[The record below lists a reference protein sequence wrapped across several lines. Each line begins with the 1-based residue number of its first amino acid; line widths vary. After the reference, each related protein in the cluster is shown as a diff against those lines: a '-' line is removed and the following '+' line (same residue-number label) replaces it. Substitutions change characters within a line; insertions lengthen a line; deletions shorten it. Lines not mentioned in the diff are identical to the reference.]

1 MPTKKVSLS
10 IFLLVVFCINFIFYP
25 IRDAVSEQEKSIPKA
40 IPVPEPE
47 NENLPDAPRALPVQS
62 PQDDDIL
69 VVPKPISSKPNA
81 IKHSPAPSATA
92 ISP

>member
-10 IFLLVVFCINFIFYP
+10 IFLLVVFCINLIFYP

-69 VVPKPISSKPNA
+69 VVPKA
-81 IKHSPAPSATA
+81 IPVNVKEIDHYR
-92 ISP
+92 IEIKI